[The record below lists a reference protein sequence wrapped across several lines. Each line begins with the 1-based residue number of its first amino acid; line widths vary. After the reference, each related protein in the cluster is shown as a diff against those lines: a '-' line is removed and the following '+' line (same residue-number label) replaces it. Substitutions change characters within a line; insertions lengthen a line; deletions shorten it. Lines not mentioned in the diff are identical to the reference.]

1 MEATTTVSSSFH
13 VIVLIPISI
22 LFIYHLLRRCYS
34 TAKPT
39 GNYCPFP
46 DPLLGNL
53 IPFLRNQRRFLDWAA
68 DLLSRSPT
76 GTIEVRGPLGLSRG
90 VATVRPLVVDHLL
103 RSNFSNYVKGGRTR
117 AALSDL
123 LGHGIFNAD
132 GHLWSLQRK
141 TASREFT
148 TRSLKSFVSDVV
160 RFQLRDRLLPRLS
173 VASDEGGT
181 VDLQDLLRRFAF
193 DNICTIAFG
202 TDPASLRPGSGVG
215 AEDHSFF
222 DAFDAAVK
230 ISSARMFAPLPL
242 VWKLKRFLNVGSER
256 KLRNV
261 MKTIDEYAMNIIELK
276 EQQGTKKLD
285 LLSRFAAALEEDD
298 NQLRRM
304 FEGPQQ
310 KRKFLRDI
318 VISFI
323 LAGKDTTSAGL
334 TWFFWLL
341 VVHPRS
347 EQRIYEE
354 IAKHDEEAAHDMS
367 YEELKGMNYLHAA
380 ITEALRVYPPV
391 PIDTRVA
398 VADDVLPD
406 GTCVKAG
413 WFADYCP
420 YAMARD
426 EAVWGADCRDFKP
439 ERWLDEKGEFMGMD
453 AARFPVFHAGP
464 RMCLGKEMAYVQM
477 KAVAAAVIR
486 RFRVEVAALEHSG
499 GGEVSVPEYEMSVTL
514 RMKGGFPVRL
524 KRRMK

>member
-39 GNYCPFP
+39 GNYCPFA

-53 IPFLRNQRRFLDWAA
+53 IPYLRNQRRFLDWAA

-76 GTIEVRGPLGLSRG
+76 GTIELRGPLGIFRG

-103 RSNFSNYVKGGRTR
+103 RSNFSNYVKGDRTR

-123 LGHGIFNAD
+123 LGHGIFSAD

-222 DAFDAAVK
+222 DAFDAAVE
-230 ISSARMFAPLPL
+230 ISSARMFAPLQL

-276 EQQGTKKLD
+276 EQQGTKK
-285 LLSRFAAALEEDD
+285 EDD
-298 NQLRRM
+298 NQLGRM

-341 VVHPRS
+341 AVHPRS

-354 IAKHDEEAAHDMS
+354 
-367 YEELKGMNYLHAA
+367 
-380 ITEALRVYPPV
+380 VYPPV
-391 PIDTRVA
+391 PIDSRVA

-426 EAVWGADCRDFKP
+426 EGLWGTDCRDFKP
-439 ERWLDEKGEFMGMD
+439 ERWLDEKGEFVPG
-453 AARFPVFHAGP
+453 
-464 RMCLGKEMAYVQM
+464 VQCRTEDVHGEGDGLR
-477 KAVAAAVIR
+477 ADEGGR
-486 RFRVEVAALEHSG
+486 G
-499 GGEVSVPEYEMSVTL
+499 GGDKEV
-514 RMKGGFPVRL
+514 
-524 KRRMK
+524 

>member
-39 GNYCPFP
+39 GNYCPFA

-53 IPFLRNQRRFLDWAA
+53 IPYLRNQRRFLDWAA

-76 GTIEVRGPLGLSRG
+76 GTIELRGPLGIFRG

-103 RSNFSNYVKGGRTR
+103 RSNFSNYVKGDRTR

-123 LGHGIFNAD
+123 LGHGIFSAD

-222 DAFDAAVK
+222 DAFDAAVE
-230 ISSARMFAPLPL
+230 ISSARMFAPLQL

-298 NQLRRM
+298 NQ
-304 FEGPQQ
+304 Q

-341 VVHPRS
+341 AVHPRS

-354 IAKHDEEAAHDMS
+354 ITKHDEEAAQVMG
-367 YEELKGMNYLHAA
+367 YEELKGMKYLHAA

-391 PIDTRVA
+391 PIDSRVA

-426 EAVWGADCRDFKP
+426 EGLWGTDCRDFKP
-439 ERWLDEKGEFMGMD
+439 ERWLDEKGEFVGMD
-453 AARFPVFHAGP
+453 AARFPVFNAGP
-464 RMCLGKEMAYVQM
+464 RTCMGKEMAYVQM

-499 GGEVSVPEYEMSVTL
+499 EHEMSITL
-514 RMKGGFPVRL
+514 RMKGGLPVRL

>member
-39 GNYCPFP
+39 GNYCPFA

-53 IPFLRNQRRFLDWAA
+53 IPYLRNQRRFLDWAA

-76 GTIEVRGPLGLSRG
+76 GTIELRGPLGIFRG

-103 RSNFSNYVKGGRTR
+103 RSNFSNYVKGDRTR

-123 LGHGIFNAD
+123 LGHGIFSAD

-202 TDPASLRPGSGVG
+202 TDPASLRPGSG
-215 AEDHSFF
+215 
-222 DAFDAAVK
+222 
-230 ISSARMFAPLPL
+230 
-242 VWKLKRFLNVGSER
+242 RFLNVGSER

-285 LLSRFAAALEEDD
+285 LLSR
-298 NQLRRM
+298 
-304 FEGPQQ
+304 
-310 KRKFLRDI
+310 KFLRDI

-341 VVHPRS
+341 AVHPRS

-354 IAKHDEEAAHDMS
+354 ITKHDEEAAQVMG
-367 YEELKGMNYLHAA
+367 YEELKGMKYLHAA

-391 PIDTRVA
+391 PIDSRVA

-426 EAVWGADCRDFKP
+426 EGLWGTDCRDFKP
-439 ERWLDEKGEFMGMD
+439 ERWLDEKGEFVGMD
-453 AARFPVFHAGP
+453 AARFPVFNAGP
-464 RMCLGKEMAYVQM
+464 RTCMGKEMAYVQM

-499 GGEVSVPEYEMSVTL
+499 GGEVSVPEHEMSITL
-514 RMKGGFPVRL
+514 RMKGGLPVRL